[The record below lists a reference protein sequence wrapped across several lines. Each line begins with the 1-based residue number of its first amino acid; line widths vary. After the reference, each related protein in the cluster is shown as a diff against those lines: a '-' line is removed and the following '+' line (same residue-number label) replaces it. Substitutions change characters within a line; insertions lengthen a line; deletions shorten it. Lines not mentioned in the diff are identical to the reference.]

1 MAKLIF
7 GLSQSLDGY
16 VDHMEIGGLAPRSFV
31 TS

>member
-16 VDHMEIGGLAPRSFV
+16 VDHWKCGQVPRSFI